1 MCVLAHSFL
10 SLRCNTYNYDWWL
23 FDLEPVARSI
33 IPSLIVALVIQFAD
47 DNKQFLMQLSVQN
60 ESPPQVDIVFES
72 NFGRR

>member
-1 MCVLAHSFL
+1 M
-10 SLRCNTYNYDWWL
+10 
-23 FDLEPVARSI
+23 
-33 IPSLIVALVIQFAD
+33 ALVIQFAD